1 MKRCYILNKLE
12 FYKLSIYLY
21 LFTSFLILTPFIDI
35 FLQFFLCSSIFLT
48 ILPHF
53 EQYRFDVLIFE
64 ALLLFILDPTDI
76 LLLSVFLSFNG
87 GFGLIFLFL
96 IVLFIGNG
104 ISFISSTSLSFVFFN
119 NASCLIDS
127 STI

>member
-53 EQYRFDVLIFE
+53 EQY
-64 ALLLFILDPTDI
+64 
-76 LLLSVFLSFNG
+76 
-87 GFGLIFLFL
+87 
-96 IVLFIGNG
+96 
-104 ISFISSTSLSFVFFN
+104 
-119 NASCLIDS
+119 
-127 STI
+127 